1 MVSKM
6 AKPGLAE
13 WDLLERL
20 HRLGPVSH
28 QSYVEQTQPVA
39 TISRDWR
46 DWVGLVARLIL
57 GVALTYAG
65 AIKVG
70 NLNRNVY
77 QVQLYQL
84 PLPDG
89 FETIVGYA
97 QPFVEIAVGVML
109 IVGLFTRV
117 NAILGVL
124 AMVVFIFG
132 ISWAWAK
139 GLRIDCGC
147 FTPGGEL
154 APEDETKYVEDI
166 LRDIGL
172 MACGL
177 WLAIRPK
184 TPLAVDNWLFKPVTV
199 DLDDI
204 DDEELAGLDDVDNAT
219 AATPEPAISEH
230 R

>member
-1 MVSKM
+1 MVTKRQS
-6 AKPGLAE
+6 PGLTNEYFFACSL
-13 WDLLERL
+13 DLV
-20 HRLGPVSH
+20 PVSH
-28 QSYVEQTQPVA
+28 QFPVEQAASGTTVNRNWP
-39 TISRDWR
+39 
-46 DWVGLVARLIL
+46 DWVGLIARLIL

-84 PLPDG
+84 PLPQW
-89 FETIVGYA
+89 FEIVVGYA

-147 FTPGGEL
+147 FTPGGVL
-154 APEDETKYVEDI
+154 DPEEETRYVQDI
-166 LRDIGL
+166 LRDIGF
-172 MACGL
+172 MICGL

-184 TPLAVDNWLFKPVTV
+184 TPFAVDNWLFKPVTV
-199 DLDDI
+199 DLDELT
-204 DDEELAGLDDVDNAT
+204 DEELAELERIEMSEAEL
-219 AATPEPAISEH
+219 EPSQE